1 MEGFLQLVSYLL
13 KIQFSLVQLEC
24 ALRTYLQK
32 IGAAPIRPLTMTTG
46 ERRILQALLSILLN
60 GEAHVV
66 GLHNVRYVFRPPAAA
81 STKTDI
87 EFIN

>member
-46 ERRILQALLSILLN
+46 EERTLQALPSILALEKQPPHFFKMT
-60 GEAHVV
+60 GIFEAA
-66 GLHNVRYVFRPPAAA
+66 G
-81 STKTDI
+81 I
-87 EFIN
+87 EACRIPLSGSVS